1 MATLAGLPP
10 HQWWGWMSQ
19 AVNCWGTT
27 PCLQGKPAG
36 FSIPIG
42 SHRFLLKLMTSYFRT
57 WFLMHILSK
66 EIPDERNTQIVQ
78 KEDKP
83 MILKQAW
90 EQVPVKLIACMW
102 IDKLRHV
109 CSLHFH
115 AVSLLQ
121 ERTQRRQGQ
130 GMSHA
135 GAVSSRQKP
144 RNLSDTS
151 LDGKEL
157 VRRKEGNCMRVK
169 AKIWRVIYKIQHF
182 SRSLAWTWYNINIA
196 RA

>member
-1 MATLAGLPP
+1 M
-10 HQWWGWMSQ
+10 
-19 AVNCWGTT
+19 N
-27 PCLQGKPAG
+27 
-36 FSIPIG
+36 
-42 SHRFLLKLMTSYFRT
+42 SYFRT

-90 EQVPVKLIACMW
+90 EQVPVKLIACTW
-102 IDKLRHV
+102 IDKLHHV

-135 GAVSSRQKP
+135 DAVSPRQKP
-144 RNLSDTS
+144 RNFFDTS
-151 LDGKEL
+151 LDGEEL
-157 VRRKEGNCMRVK
+157 VRRGGRKLHASQGKNLESYLQNTTLFKKLGLNM
-169 AKIWRVIYKIQHF
+169 I
-182 SRSLAWTWYNINIA
+182 
-196 RA
+196 